1 MVFKVFALYDS
12 AIEAYNTPM
21 FLRSRGEA
29 IRSLQAAV
37 NEPGNNIGRWA
48 DQYTLFEIGTYDDST
63 GLIELYEA
71 KQSLGTALQYKD
83 QPQNSVVELTKK
95 EGA

>member
-1 MVFKVFALYDS
+1 MIFKVFALYDS
-12 AIEAYNTPM
+12 AVEAYNTPM

-37 NEPGNNIGRWA
+37 NEAGNNINRWA
-48 DQYTLFEIGTYDDST
+48 DQYTLFEIGTYDDSK
-63 GLIELYEA
+63 GVIEMYSA
-71 KQSLGTALQYKD
+71 AQSLGTALQYKD
-83 QPQNSVVELTKK
+83 AQGNALELIKK